1 VTTCAPGWFTAQS
14 CRMTISYYITALVAR
29 AGVRSAPCV
38 WAHERAVYDCGGKS
52 PQYNANDSLLT
63 VVS

>member
-1 VTTCAPGWFTAQS
+1 
-14 CRMTISYYITALVAR
+14 MTISYYITALVAR